1 MRIAGGLKEED
12 YNSDFVRFI
21 SRLGI
26 AKDFKWYEEAYIN
39 EIVETLN
46 TLVSNPEKEQGTSYF
61 KNKEVIA
68 RAKENL
74 TDNIKNVVNSLA
86 LHGDA
91 GLLNEIELDTDVA
104 LLIGACMSNYSFVVP
119 SISVEG
125 GIKKG
130 VAYCSLR
137 ASVRCAV
144 SSYIGYLRSLENDLL
159 LWVNHYIDSH
169 DLRCSDGTPIEVGG
183 WLDFRDTVAHI
194 LVGVAVTMTLPN
206 EGYFF
211 TATHSIYEKPALR
224 FVLDKMHDDLGV
236 RVFYNGV
243 DTFDQDRYEELFYEW
258 LNFGSTYQE
267 CYTEDALNSLWDD
280 PDVENKILNAGYTK
294 DSYLLVIKGT
304 EAEKNIDQLII
315 QYPEYGT
322 EL

>member
-1 MRIAGGLKEED
+1 MRIAGRLKEED
-12 YNSDFVRFI
+12 YSSDFVRFI
-21 SRLGI
+21 SLLGI
-26 AKDFKWYEEAYIN
+26 EKDFKWYEDIYVN
-39 EIVETLN
+39 EIVETFN
-46 TLVSNPEKEQGTSYF
+46 TLVLNPEKEQGTSYF
-61 KNKEVIA
+61 KNKEVVA

-74 TDNIKNVVNSLA
+74 TDNIKNVVNSLV

-104 LLIGACMSNYSFVVP
+104 LLIGACIPNYTFIVP
-119 SISVEG
+119 KTSVEG
-125 GIKKG
+125 GLKKG

-137 ASVRCAV
+137 CSVRNAV
-144 SSYIGYLRSLENDLL
+144 SAYINYLQTLEVDLL
-159 LWVNHYIDSH
+159 LWFKYYLNSH
-169 DLRCSDGTPIEVGG
+169 ELRCLDGTLITNNG

-194 LVGVAVTMTLPN
+194 LVGIAVTMTLTD

-304 EAEKNIDQLII
+304 EAEKNIDQLLI

>member
-1 MRIAGGLKEED
+1 MRIAGRLKEED
-12 YNSDFVRFI
+12 YSSDFVSFI
-21 SRLGI
+21 SLLGI
-26 AKDFKWYEEAYIN
+26 EKDFKRYEDTYVN
-39 EIVETLN
+39 EIVETFN

-91 GLLNEIELDTDVA
+91 GLLNEIELDTDVV
-104 LLIGACMSNYSFVVP
+104 LLIGDCIPNYSFVVP
-119 SISVEG
+119 STSVEG
-125 GIKKG
+125 GLKKG

-137 ASVRCAV
+137 VSVRCAV

-183 WLDFRDTVAHI
+183 WFDFRDTVAHI

-280 PDVENKILNAGYTK
+280 LDVENKILNAGYTK

-304 EAEKNIDQLII
+304 EVEKNIDQLII

>member
-1 MRIAGGLKEED
+1 MRIAGRLKEED
-12 YNSDFVRFI
+12 YSLDFVRFI
-21 SRLGI
+21 HLLWI
-26 AKDFKWYEEAYIN
+26 EKDFKWYEDTYIK
-39 EIVETLN
+39 EVVEKFN
-46 TLVSNPEKEQGTSYF
+46 ALVSNPEKEQGTSYF

-86 LHGDA
+86 LYGDA

-104 LLIGACMSNYSFVVP
+104 LLIGACIPNYSFVVP
-119 SISVEG
+119 STSVEG
-125 GIKKG
+125 GLKKG

-144 SSYIGYLRSLENDLL
+144 SSYTGYLRSLENDLL
-159 LWVNHYIDSH
+159 IWVNHYIDSH

-183 WLDFRDTVAHI
+183 WFDFRDTVAHI
-194 LVGVAVTMTLPN
+194 LVNIAVTMTLPN

-243 DTFDQDRYEELFYEW
+243 DIFDQDRYEELFYEW

-280 PDVENKILNAGYTK
+280 PDVDNKILNAGYTK

-304 EAEKNIDQLII
+304 EAEKSIDQLII

>member
-1 MRIAGGLKEED
+1 MRIAGRLKEED
-12 YNSDFVRFI
+12 YSSDFVRFI
-21 SRLGI
+21 SLLGI
-26 AKDFKWYEEAYIN
+26 EKDFKWYEDAYIN
-39 EIVETLN
+39 EVVGKFN
-46 TLVSNPEKEQGTSYF
+46 ALVSNPEKEQGTSYF

-104 LLIGACMSNYSFVVP
+104 LLIGACIPNYSFVLP
-119 SISVEG
+119 STSVEG
-125 GIKKG
+125 GLKKG

-183 WLDFRDTVAHI
+183 WFDFRDTVAHI
-194 LVGVAVTMTLPN
+194 LVNIAVTMTLQN

-224 FVLDKMHDDLGV
+224 FVLDRMHDDLEV

-267 CYTEDALNSLWDD
+267 CYTEDALNS
-280 PDVENKILNAGYTK
+280 I
-294 DSYLLVIKGT
+294 
-304 EAEKNIDQLII
+304 
-315 QYPEYGT
+315 
-322 EL
+322 

>member
-1 MRIAGGLKEED
+1 MRIAGRLKEED
-12 YNSDFVRFI
+12 YSSDFTKFI

-26 AKDFKWYEEAYIN
+26 EKDFKWYEDTYIN
-39 EIVETLN
+39 EIVETFN

-68 RAKENL
+68 RAKENF

-86 LHGDA
+86 LYGDA

-104 LLIGACMSNYSFVVP
+104 LLIGACIPNYSFVVP
-119 SISVEG
+119 STSVEG
-125 GIKKG
+125 GLKKG

-159 LWVNHYIDSH
+159 LWVNHYIDGH

-183 WLDFRDTVAHI
+183 WFDFRDTVAHI
-194 LVGVAVTMTLPN
+194 LVNIAVTMTFPN
-206 EGYFF
+206 KGYFF

-304 EAEKNIDQLII
+304 EAEKNIDQLVS
-315 QYPEYGT
+315 QYPEYST

>member
-26 AKDFKWYEEAYIN
+26 EKDFKWYEDAYIN
-39 EIVETLN
+39 EIVETFN

-61 KNKEVIA
+61 KNKEEIA
-68 RAKENL
+68 RAKEKL

-125 GIKKG
+125 GLKKG

-194 LVGVAVTMTLPN
+194 LMGVAVTMTLPN

>member
-26 AKDFKWYEEAYIN
+26 EKDFKWYEDAYIN
-39 EIVETLN
+39 EIVETFN

-61 KNKEVIA
+61 KNKEEIE
-68 RAKENL
+68 RAKEKL

-125 GIKKG
+125 GLKKG

-194 LVGVAVTMTLPN
+194 LMGVAVTMTLPN

>member
-1 MRIAGGLKEED
+1 MRIAGRLKEED
-12 YNSDFVRFI
+12 YSSDFVRFI
-21 SRLGI
+21 SLLGI
-26 AKDFKWYEEAYIN
+26 EKDFKWYEDTYIN
-39 EIVETLN
+39 EIVEAFN
-46 TLVSNPEKEQGTSYF
+46 TLVSNPEKEKGTSYF

-86 LHGDA
+86 LYGDA

-104 LLIGACMSNYSFVVP
+104 LLIGACIPNYSFVVP
-119 SISVEG
+119 STSVEG
-125 GIKKG
+125 DLKKG

-159 LWVNHYIDSH
+159 IWVNHYIDSH
-169 DLRCSDGTPIEVGG
+169 DLRCTDGTPIEVGG
-183 WLDFRDTVAHI
+183 WFDFRDTVAHI
-194 LVGVAVTMTLPN
+194 LVNIAVTMTLPN
-206 EGYFF
+206 KGYFF
-211 TATHSIYEKPALR
+211 TATHSLYEKPALR

-294 DSYLLVIKGT
+294 DRYLLVIKGT
-304 EAEKNIDQLII
+304 EAEKSIDQLII
-315 QYPEYGT
+315 QYPEYST

>member
-1 MRIAGGLKEED
+1 MRIAGRLKEED
-12 YNSDFVRFI
+12 YSSDFVRFI
-21 SRLGI
+21 SLLGI
-26 AKDFKWYEEAYIN
+26 EKDFKWYEDAYIK
-39 EIVETLN
+39 EVVEKFN
-46 TLVSNPEKEQGTSYF
+46 DLVSNPEKEQGTSYF

-74 TDNIKNVVNSLA
+74 IDNIKNVVNSLA
-86 LHGDA
+86 LYGDA

-104 LLIGACMSNYSFVVP
+104 LLIGACIPNYSFVVP
-119 SISVEG
+119 STSVEG
-125 GIKKG
+125 GLKEG

-194 LVGVAVTMTLPN
+194 LVNIAVTMTLPN

-280 PDVENKILNAGYTK
+280 PDVENKILNAGYAK

-315 QYPEYGT
+315 QYPEYST

>member
-1 MRIAGGLKEED
+1 MRIAGRLKEEG
-12 YNSDFVRFI
+12 YSSDFVGFI
-21 SRLGI
+21 SLLGI
-26 AKDFKWYEEAYIN
+26 EKDFKWYEDTYIN
-39 EIVETLN
+39 EIVETFN
-46 TLVSNPEKEQGTSYF
+46 ALVSNPEKEQGTSYF
-61 KNKEVIA
+61 RNKEVIA

-91 GLLNEIELDTDVA
+91 GLLNEIELDTDIA
-104 LLIGACMSNYSFVVP
+104 LLIGACIPNYTFIVP
-119 SISVEG
+119 KTSVEG
-125 GIKKG
+125 GLKKG

-137 ASVRCAV
+137 TTRRNAV
-144 SSYIGYLRSLENDLL
+144 SAYINYLRTLENDLL
-159 LWVNHYIDSH
+159 IWVKYYINSH
-169 DLRCSDGTPIEVGG
+169 DLRCSDSTPIEVGG

-194 LVGVAVTMTLPN
+194 LVDIAVTMTLTDK
-206 EGYFF
+206 GYFF
-211 TATHSIYEKPALR
+211 TATHSLYEKPTLR

-304 EAEKNIDQLII
+304 EAEKNIDQLLI
-315 QYPEYGT
+315 QYPEYST

>member
-1 MRIAGGLKEED
+1 MRIEGRLKEED
-12 YNSDFVRFI
+12 YSSDFVRFI
-21 SRLGI
+21 HLLEI
-26 AKDFKWYEEAYIN
+26 EKDFKWYEDTYVN
-39 EIVETLN
+39 EIVETFN
-46 TLVSNPEKEQGTSYF
+46 TLVSNPEKEKGTSYF

-86 LHGDA
+86 LYGDA
-91 GLLNEIELDTDVA
+91 GLLNEIEIDTDVA
-104 LLIGACMSNYSFVVP
+104 LLIGACIPNYSFVVP
-119 SISVEG
+119 STSVEG
-125 GIKKG
+125 GLKKG

-159 LWVNHYIDSH
+159 IWVNHYIDSH

-183 WLDFRDTVAHI
+183 WFDFRDTVAHI
-194 LVGVAVTMTLPN
+194 LVSIAVTMTLPSK
-206 EGYFF
+206 GYFF
-211 TATHSIYEKPALR
+211 TATHSLYEKPALR
-224 FVLDKMHDDLGV
+224 FILDKMHDDLGV

-304 EAEKNIDQLII
+304 EAEKSIDQLLI
-315 QYPEYGT
+315 QYPEYST

>member
-1 MRIAGGLKEED
+1 MRIAGRLKEED
-12 YNSDFVRFI
+12 YSLDFTKFI
-21 SRLGI
+21 SHLGI
-26 AKDFKWYEEAYIN
+26 EKDFKWYEDAYIN
-39 EIVETLN
+39 EVVGKFN
-46 TLVSNPEKEQGTSYF
+46 DLVSNPEKEQGTSYF

-86 LHGDA
+86 LYGDA

-104 LLIGACMSNYSFVVP
+104 LLIGACIPNYSFVVP
-119 SISVEG
+119 STSVEG
-125 GIKKG
+125 GLKKG

-194 LVGVAVTMTLPN
+194 LMGVAVTMTLPN

-294 DSYLLVIKGT
+294 DSDLLVIKGT

>member
-1 MRIAGGLKEED
+1 MRIAGRLKEED
-12 YNSDFVRFI
+12 YSSNFLRFI
-21 SRLGI
+21 HLLGI
-26 AKDFKWYEEAYIN
+26 EKDFKGYEDAYIK
-39 EIVETLN
+39 EVTETFDD
-46 TLVSNPEKEQGTSYF
+46 LVSNPEKEQDTSYF

-74 TDNIKNVVNSLA
+74 SDNIKNVVNSLA

-91 GLLNEIELDTDVA
+91 GLLNEIELDTDIA
-104 LLIGACMSNYSFVVP
+104 LLIGACIPNYSFVVP
-119 SISVEG
+119 STLVEG
-125 GIKKG
+125 GLKKG

-159 LWVNHYIDSH
+159 RWVNYYIDSH
-169 DLRCSDGTPIEVGG
+169 DLRCLDGTPIEVGG
-183 WLDFRDTVAHI
+183 WFDFRDTVAHI
-194 LVGVAVTMTLPN
+194 LVSIAVTMTLPN

-267 CYTEDALNSLWDD
+267 CYTEDALNSLWDS

-304 EAEKNIDQLII
+304 EVEKNIDQLII
-315 QYPEYGT
+315 QYPEYST

>member
-1 MRIAGGLKEED
+1 MRIAGRLKEED
-12 YNSDFVRFI
+12 YSSDFVRFI
-21 SRLGI
+21 SLLGI
-26 AKDFKWYEEAYIN
+26 EKDFKWYEDTYVN
-39 EIVETLN
+39 EIVETFN
-46 TLVSNPEKEQGTSYF
+46 TLVSNPEKEKGTSYF

-104 LLIGACMSNYSFVVP
+104 LLIGACIPNYSFVVP
-119 SISVEG
+119 STSVEG
-125 GIKKG
+125 GLKKG

-137 ASVRCAV
+137 ASIRCAV

-159 LWVNHYIDSH
+159 IWVNHYIDSH
-169 DLRCSDGTPIEVGG
+169 DLKCSDGTPIEVGG
-183 WLDFRDTVAHI
+183 WFDFRDTVAHI
-194 LVGVAVTMTLPN
+194 LVSIAVTMTLPN
-206 EGYFF
+206 KGYFF
-211 TATHSIYEKPALR
+211 TATHSLYEKPALR

-280 PDVENKILNAGYTK
+280 PDVDNKILNAGYTK

-304 EAEKNIDQLII
+304 ESEKSIDQLII
-315 QYPEYGT
+315 QYPEYNT

>member
-1 MRIAGGLKEED
+1 MGVE
-12 YNSDFVRFI
+12 
-21 SRLGI
+21 
-26 AKDFKWYEEAYIN
+26 KDFKWYEDTYIN
-39 EIVETLN
+39 EIVETFN
-46 TLVSNPEKEQGTSYF
+46 ALVSNPEKEQGTSYF

-104 LLIGACMSNYSFVVP
+104 LLIGACIPNYSFVVP
-119 SISVEG
+119 STSVEG
-125 GIKKG
+125 GLKKG

-144 SSYIGYLRSLENDLL
+144 ASYIGYLRSLENDLL
-159 LWVNHYIDSH
+159 IWVNHYIDSH
-169 DLRCSDGTPIEVGG
+169 DLRCLDGTPIEVGG
-183 WLDFRDTVAHI
+183 WFDFRDTVAHI
-194 LVGVAVTMTLPN
+194 LVSIAVTMTLPN

-267 CYTEDALNSLWDD
+267 CYTEDALNSLWM
-280 PDVENKILNAGYTK
+280 T
-294 DSYLLVIKGT
+294 
-304 EAEKNIDQLII
+304 QM
-315 QYPEYGT
+315 
-322 EL
+322 

>member
-1 MRIAGGLKEED
+1 MRIAGRLKEED
-12 YNSDFVRFI
+12 YSSDFLRFI
-21 SRLGI
+21 YLLGI
-26 AKDFKWYEEAYIN
+26 EKNFKGYEDAYIK
-39 EIVETLN
+39 EVTETFN
-46 TLVSNPEKEQGTSYF
+46 DLVSNPEKEQGTSYF
-61 KNKEVIA
+61 KNKEVVA

-86 LHGDA
+86 LYGDA
-91 GLLNEIELDTDVA
+91 GLLNEIELDTDIA
-104 LLIGACMSNYSFVVP
+104 LLIGACIPNYTFIVP
-119 SISVEG
+119 KTLVEG
-125 GIKKG
+125 GLKKG

-159 LWVNHYIDSH
+159 IWVNHYIDSH

-183 WLDFRDTVAHI
+183 WFDFRDTVAHI
-194 LVGVAVTMTLPN
+194 LVSIAVSMTLPN

-211 TATHSIYEKPALR
+211 TATHSLYEKPTLR
-224 FVLDKMHDDLGV
+224 FVLNKMKDDLGV

-304 EAEKNIDQLII
+304 EAEKSIDQLII
-315 QYPEYGT
+315 QYPEYST

>member
-1 MRIAGGLKEED
+1 MRIAGRLKEED
-12 YNSDFVRFI
+12 YSSDFVRFI
-21 SRLGI
+21 RLLGI
-26 AKDFKWYEEAYIN
+26 EKDFKWYEDTYIN
-39 EIVETLN
+39 EIVETFN
-46 TLVSNPEKEQGTSYF
+46 ALVSNPENEKGTSYF

-86 LHGDA
+86 LYGDA

-104 LLIGACMSNYSFVVP
+104 LLIGACIPNYSFVVP
-119 SISVEG
+119 SNSVEG
-125 GIKKG
+125 GLKKG

-159 LWVNHYIDSH
+159 IWVNHYIDSH
-169 DLRCSDGTPIEVGG
+169 DLRCTDGTPIEVGG
-183 WLDFRDTVAHI
+183 WFDFRDTVAHI
-194 LVGVAVTMTLPN
+194 LVNIAVTMTLPN
-206 EGYFF
+206 KGYFF
-211 TATHSIYEKPALR
+211 TVTHSLYEKPALR

-294 DSYLLVIKGT
+294 DRYLLVIKGT
-304 EAEKNIDQLII
+304 EAEKSIDQLII
-315 QYPEYGT
+315 QYPEYST

>member
-1 MRIAGGLKEED
+1 MRIAGRLKEED
-12 YNSDFVRFI
+12 YSSDFVRFI
-21 SRLGI
+21 SLLGI
-26 AKDFKWYEEAYIN
+26 EKDFKWYEDTYIN
-39 EIVETLN
+39 EIVETFN
-46 TLVSNPEKEQGTSYF
+46 ALVLDPEKENGTSYF

-86 LHGDA
+86 LYGDA
-91 GLLNEIELDTDVA
+91 GLLNEIELNTDVA
-104 LLIGACMSNYSFVVP
+104 LLIGACIPNYSFVVP
-119 SISVEG
+119 STSVEG
-125 GIKKG
+125 GLKKG

-159 LWVNHYIDSH
+159 IWVNHYIDSH
-169 DLRCSDGTPIEVGG
+169 DLRCTDGTPIEVGG
-183 WLDFRDTVAHI
+183 WFDFRDTVAHI
-194 LVGVAVTMTLPN
+194 LVNIAVTMTLPN
-206 EGYFF
+206 RGYFF
-211 TATHSIYEKPALR
+211 TVTHSLYEKPALR
-224 FVLDKMHDDLGV
+224 FVLDKMHNDLGV

-243 DTFDQDRYEELFYEW
+243 DTFDQDRYEELFCEW

-294 DSYLLVIKGT
+294 DRYLLVIKGT
-304 EAEKNIDQLII
+304 EAEKSIDQLIS
-315 QYPEYGT
+315 QYPEYST
-322 EL
+322 KL

>member
-1 MRIAGGLKEED
+1 MRIAGRLKEED
-12 YNSDFVRFI
+12 YSSDFVRFI
-21 SRLGI
+21 SLLGI
-26 AKDFKWYEEAYIN
+26 EKDFKWYEDTYIN
-39 EIVETLN
+39 EIVETFN
-46 TLVSNPEKEQGTSYF
+46 ALVSNPEKEKGTSYF

-74 TDNIKNVVNSLA
+74 IDNIKNVVNSLA
-86 LHGDA
+86 LYGDA

-104 LLIGACMSNYSFVVP
+104 LLIGACIPNYSFVVP
-119 SISVEG
+119 STSVEG
-125 GIKKG
+125 GLKKG

-159 LWVNHYIDSH
+159 IWVNHYIDSH
-169 DLRCSDGTPIEVGG
+169 DLRCSDGTPVEVGG
-183 WLDFRDTVAHI
+183 WFDFRDTVAHI
-194 LVGVAVTMTLPN
+194 LVNIAVTMTLPN
-206 EGYFF
+206 KGYFF
-211 TATHSIYEKPALR
+211 TATHSLYEKPALR

-294 DSYLLVIKGT
+294 DRYLLVIKGT
-304 EAEKNIDQLII
+304 EAEKNIDQLIS
-315 QYPEYGT
+315 QYPEYST

>member
-26 AKDFKWYEEAYIN
+26 EKDFKWYEDAYIN
-39 EIVETLN
+39 EIVETFN

-125 GIKKG
+125 GLKKG

-194 LVGVAVTMTLPN
+194 LMGVAVTMTLPN

>member
-1 MRIAGGLKEED
+1 MRIAGRLKEED
-12 YNSDFVRFI
+12 YSSDFVRFI
-21 SRLGI
+21 SLLGI
-26 AKDFKWYEEAYIN
+26 EKDFKWYEDTYIN
-39 EIVETLN
+39 EIVETFN
-46 TLVSNPEKEQGTSYF
+46 ALVSNPEKEKGTSYF
-61 KNKEVIA
+61 KNKEVIS

-86 LHGDA
+86 LFGDA

-104 LLIGACMSNYSFVVP
+104 LLIGACIPNYSFVVP
-119 SISVEG
+119 STSVEG
-125 GIKKG
+125 GLKKG

-159 LWVNHYIDSH
+159 IWVNHYIDSH
-169 DLRCSDGTPIEVGG
+169 DLRCTDGTPIEVGG
-183 WLDFRDTVAHI
+183 WFDFRDTVAHI
-194 LVGVAVTMTLPN
+194 LVNIAVTMTLPN
-206 EGYFF
+206 KGYFF
-211 TATHSIYEKPALR
+211 TVTHSLYEKPALR

-243 DTFDQDRYEELFYEW
+243 DTFDQDRYEELFCEW

-267 CYTEDALNSLWDD
+267 CYTEDALDSLWDD

-294 DSYLLVIKGT
+294 DRYLLVIKGT
-304 EAEKNIDQLII
+304 EAEKSIDQLII
-315 QYPEYGT
+315 QYPEYST

>member
-1 MRIAGGLKEED
+1 MRIAGRLKEED
-12 YNSDFVRFI
+12 YISDFVKFI
-21 SRLGI
+21 HLLGI
-26 AKDFKWYEEAYIN
+26 EKDFKWYEDTYIN
-39 EIVETLN
+39 EVVETFN
-46 TLVSNPEKEQGTSYF
+46 ALVLNPEKEQGTSYF
-61 KNKEVIA
+61 KNKEVVA

-91 GLLNEIELDTDVA
+91 GLFNEIELDTDVA
-104 LLIGACMSNYSFVVP
+104 LLIGACIPNYSFVVP
-119 SISVEG
+119 STSVEG
-125 GIKKG
+125 GLKKG

-183 WLDFRDTVAHI
+183 WFDFRDTVAHI
-194 LVGVAVTMTLPN
+194 LVNIAVTMTLTDK
-206 EGYFF
+206 GYFF
-211 TATHSIYEKPALR
+211 TATHSLYEKPALR

-304 EAEKNIDQLII
+304 EAEKSIDQLII
-315 QYPEYGT
+315 QYPEYST